1 MCTYVHYGIMRTI
14 YALKSHKGTLQMSKI
29 NRGKKKMVHEAIV
42 FLPLVSTLIV
52 ILVRIF

>member
-14 YALKSHKGTLQMSKI
+14 YVLKSHKGTLQMSKI